1 MKRIC
6 RRGLCVLCMLALA
19 SGAFA
24 QTQTDHPPVDL
35 LEVDHKLYEYGYRD
49 ENCNGEMNDVVI
61 NALRNFQTIN
71 GLPVT
76 GKADAE
82 TVDLLVY
89 GTPISMQDYLGEL
102 VERYN
107 EAPVLSEG
115 SSGPEVLRLQNAL
128 KASGYFSDEC
138 SGEYG
143 ATTAAAVYRF
153 QTANG
158 LERTSVAA
166 GSVFYRLYE
175 GQPITWEEYVLAS
188 CASMGDSGANVRQI
202 QLRLKSMGYFSGE
215 CTGRY
220 GELTQQAVKDFQE
233 SNALGVN
240 GDVGVET
247 YELLFSNRA
256 VSRIDASA
264 LRRGDSGTMA
274 GMICTRL
281 EELGYPANMEFDY
294 RTELAVMIF
303 QQNHGLNISGVAD
316 EETRSLLLS
325 DETLPMESVRQVKDI
340 EIFGAIYNQFYQLA
354 AEMLGS
360 RPYFESSF
368 EFVQY
373 VYLKGGVALL
383 EESQFRLEALGK
395 NENVKAGEVL
405 VLRFGED
412 HICGIANGDDAII
425 YSREDGYIVPGY
437 LDMLEADA
445 VYRWN
450 AGVFL

>member
-1 MKRIC
+1 MKRIF
-6 RRGLCVLCMLALA
+6 RHGLCILCMLVLA

-24 QTQTDHPPVDL
+24 QTETEKPQVDL

-49 ENCNGEMNDVVI
+49 ENCNGEMDDVTI

-71 GLPVT
+71 GLRVT
-76 GKADAE
+76 GMADAE
-82 TVDLLVY
+82 TVELLMY
-89 GTPISMQDYLGEL
+89 GAPISMQDYLGGL
-102 VERYN
+102 VQRYS

-115 SSGPEVLRLQNAL
+115 SSGPEVVRLQNAL
-128 KASGYFSDEC
+128 KSCGYFSGEC
-138 SGEYG
+138 NGEYG

-166 GSVFYRLYE
+166 GPVFYRLYE
-175 GQPITWEEYVLAS
+175 GKPITWDEYALGR
-188 CASMGDSGANVRQI
+188 CAAMGDSGAHVRQI
-202 QLRLKSMGYFSGE
+202 QLRLRSMGYFSGE

-220 GELTQQAVKDFQE
+220 GELTQQAVMDFQE
-233 SNALGVN
+233 SNALDVN
-240 GDVGVET
+240 GNVGIET
-247 YELLFSNRA
+247 CELLFSDRA

-303 QQNHGLNISGVAD
+303 QQNHGLEISGVAD
-316 EETRSLLLS
+316 EETRSLLFS
-325 DETLPMESVRQVKDI
+325 DETLPMESMRQVKDI
-340 EIFGAIYNQFYQLA
+340 EIFGAIYNQFYQIA

-360 RPYFESSF
+360 RPHFESSF

-373 VYLKGGVALL
+373 VYLKGGVALM
-383 EESQFRLEALGK
+383 EESQFRLEPLGK
-395 NENVKAGEVL
+395 NEKVKAGEVL

-412 HICGIANGDDAII
+412 TICGIANGDDAVI